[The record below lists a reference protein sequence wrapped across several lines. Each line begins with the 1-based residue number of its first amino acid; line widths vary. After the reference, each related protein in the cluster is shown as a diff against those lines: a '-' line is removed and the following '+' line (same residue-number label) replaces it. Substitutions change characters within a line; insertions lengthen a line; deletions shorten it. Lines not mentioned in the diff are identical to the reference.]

1 MNFFYHQ
8 SLNKTCRVYY
18 YTSLTP
24 ACHQLLCV
32 GDSVK
37 CTKVCASV
45 YYKKKKIVFT
55 EQVLRIKKCLLYTD
69 RWRAHDFTH
78 RHIPHNAVSRCLS
91 LLFFLPRSLSF
102 SLPSLS
108 LSSHSHLT
116 LEYHPPPS
124 VFRRRST
131 FVIGNSIFQDSA
143 HNVDYRILLLKCSGV
158 KLKSFQRR
166 EAEFRRKFHRR
177 YPR

>member
-1 MNFFYHQ
+1 MR
-8 SLNKTCRVYY
+8 SLDVCRSYFS
-18 YTSLTP
+18 SL
-24 ACHQLLCV
+24 
-32 GDSVK
+32 
-37 CTKVCASV
+37 
-45 YYKKKKIVFT
+45 
-55 EQVLRIKKCLLYTD
+55 
-69 RWRAHDFTH
+69 AH
-78 RHIPHNAVSRCLS
+78 SLS
-91 LLFFLPRSLSF
+91 LLPL
-102 SLPSLS
+102 SLS

-116 LEYHPPPS
+116 LKYHPPPS

-143 HNVDYRILLLKCSGV
+143 HSVDYRILLLKCSGV